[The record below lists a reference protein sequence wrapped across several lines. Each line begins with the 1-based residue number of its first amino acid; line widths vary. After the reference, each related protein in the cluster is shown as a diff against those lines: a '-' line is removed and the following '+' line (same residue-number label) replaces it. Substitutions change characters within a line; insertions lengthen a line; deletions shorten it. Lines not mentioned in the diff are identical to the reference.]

1 MDTSQT
7 FGELWLHAKIDKNS
21 DFSLCER
28 HCKRVRCQTDIIGVP
43 KPGQWESSEQKKLQA
58 DCF

>member
-1 MDTSQT
+1 MLKLTKTQT
-7 FGELWLHAKIDKNS
+7 FHFVKGIVNRLW
-21 DFSLCER
+21 
-28 HCKRVRCQTDIIGVP
+28 CQIDIIGVP